1 MTATVPE
8 QPLSEDKPNGEAE
21 PVLFSPEK
29 EEIFAHWFEEG
40 TPPTSTATPEQPVS
54 DDKAVDNQP
63 GFLPEKEKCLA
74 PLLGESYDGLHEEYV
89 AWVRINHPER
99 CLSVDSRVSSNSGRN
114 GMSSSPSQPSG
125 SDLSDILVLPKPKE
139 KLGRK
144 KKASVNQKTVCLTD
158 DIVLD
163 GMKAE
168 QQRKKEEELERIEKR
183 RIREEKKAEKERLK
197 KEREEKKKQKKLTKQ
212 VQKAGDDPEQ
222 PEGLFE
228 FSLESDD
235 DAACPKCSLWYDFK
249 CTKLKSQR
257 HLPASY
263 VCDLCS

>member
-1 MTATVPE
+1 M
-8 QPLSEDKPNGEAE
+8 
-21 PVLFSPEK
+21 
-29 EEIFAHWFEEG
+29 
-40 TPPTSTATPEQPVS
+40 
-54 DDKAVDNQP
+54 
-63 GFLPEKEKCLA
+63 
-74 PLLGESYDGLHEEYV
+74 
-89 AWVRINHPER
+89 
-99 CLSVDSRVSSNSGRN
+99 SSNSGRN

-139 KLGRK
+139 KSGRK

-222 PEGLFE
+222 LERLFE
-228 FSLESDD
+228 LSLESDD
-235 DAACPKCSLWYDFK
+235 DAVCPKCGLLYSADEDNLWVCCDKCSLWYDFK

-263 VCDLCS
+263 VCDSCS